1 MGAFI
6 GLIGALSFVATT
18 TNLWLSFLVLFFVQ
32 AVFGAVGISTY
43 RFASFRVV
51 AIIYTVIFALLVPL
65 VGFSGYRLVLGHL
78 VPLSVPTLI
87 ALAAGYAAIV
97 YAILA
102 VYQHFRP
109 YGYLAVV
116 ALAVADA
123 AIASD
128 LRLAS
133 WWWPAMLM
141 LLAFPALLALRRPG
155 GSERPFSGSWAILR
169 APVHVL
175 AFAIAGICALG
186 IVFTSL
192 YSFSLDSVRTPLRE
206 VRFAILCMAV
216 LLLLWTCLALWRTKR
231 TRWLLSVACL
241 FLACVLACCYAFNVQ
256 LVGYVLALTGVA
268 LLYHGLTRCAD
279 RWLARFGRLSL
290 GLDLLALVLV
300 AVVPLISQSF
310 LPLQLLTRV
319 YQNQAGSDSALLF
332 QFHPDVIVQL
342 LAVALG
348 LAITISAALHRAGW
362 NRTPDKARAS
372 WCWLLLLAGIL
383 LNWIYAVV
391 VLALGIIPVWS
402 LLGLSVLLVAGAIF
416 VRQRIGAA
424 WANPLDVLV
433 LGEITLTLAVELY
446 AKDRYHHRAAAPF
459 CRRSVCGTTLPAAI
473 SVAVVAISASAAGL
487 TPAAD
492 ASAHSARG
500 GHRASFGGGT
510 DLSSGHKTAQCFRSE
525 SFEQHTARPYGVG
538 MAACHARFAL
548 RDCNCVAGHRLAA

>member
-32 AVFGAVGISTY
+32 AVFGGVGISTY

-102 VYQHFRP
+102 VYQHFKP

-116 ALAVADA
+116 ALSVADA

-128 LRLAS
+128 LSLAS

-169 APVHVL
+169 APVRVL
-175 AFAIAGICALG
+175 TFVIAGICTLG
-186 IVFTSL
+186 IAFTSL
-192 YSFSLDSVRTPLRE
+192 YSFSLDSVGTPLRE
-206 VRFAILCMAV
+206 VRFAILCMTV

-231 TRWLLSVACL
+231 TRWLLSVAYL
-241 FLACVLACCYAFNVQ
+241 FLACVLAFCYAFDVQ

-268 LLYHGLTRCAD
+268 LLYHGLTRFAD

-300 AVVPLISQSF
+300 AVVPSN
-310 LPLQLLTRV
+310 T
-319 YQNQAGSDSALLF
+319 
-332 QFHPDVIVQL
+332 
-342 LAVALG
+342 
-348 LAITISAALHRAGW
+348 
-362 NRTPDKARAS
+362 
-372 WCWLLLLAGIL
+372 
-383 LNWIYAVV
+383 
-391 VLALGIIPVWS
+391 
-402 LLGLSVLLVAGAIF
+402 LV
-416 VRQRIGAA
+416 R
-424 WANPLDVLV
+424 
-433 LGEITLTLAVELY
+433 
-446 AKDRYHHRAAAPF
+446 
-459 CRRSVCGTTLPAAI
+459 C
-473 SVAVVAISASAAGL
+473 
-487 TPAAD
+487 
-492 ASAHSARG
+492 
-500 GHRASFGGGT
+500 
-510 DLSSGHKTAQCFRSE
+510 
-525 SFEQHTARPYGVG
+525 
-538 MAACHARFAL
+538 
-548 RDCNCVAGHRLAA
+548 